1 MIGDQD
7 GAEYRYQ
14 LGPGI
19 HSDQLLGQFLVHVTG
34 LGHILPP
41 ERVRTTLAA
50 IRHHNFVR
58 HMADVDTVQRV
69 YALNDEPGLVL
80 CSWPNARPR
89 HRGCCGCD

>member
-1 MIGDQD
+1 MNVSPTAMSTEGSARDRRP
-7 GAEYRYQ
+7 GRRRVPVPAG
-14 LGPGI
+14 LGI

-58 HMADVDTVQRV
+58 HVADVDTVQRV
-69 YALNDEPGLVL
+69 
-80 CSWPNARPR
+80 
-89 HRGCCGCD
+89 